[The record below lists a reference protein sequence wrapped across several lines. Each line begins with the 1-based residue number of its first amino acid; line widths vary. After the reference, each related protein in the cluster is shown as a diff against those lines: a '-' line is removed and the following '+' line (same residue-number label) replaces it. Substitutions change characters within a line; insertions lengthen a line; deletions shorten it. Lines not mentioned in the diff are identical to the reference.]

1 MVAVADGTVF
11 SVGWNAVG
19 GWRLWLEDAKGNDFY
34 YAHLSGYTKLAHNNN
49 HVRRGQVLGF
59 VGNTGDAFTTIPHLH
74 FEVHPFGLL
83 SLGYD
88 GAVDPTTYLAGWQR
102 PGGVDVLPP
111 VPLPSPNFRGSGSL
125 TDFRRLLTLRPLAKP
140 PAPPADAADGGSGSS
155 QSAPKTRCGGE
166 RADRH
171 ERLRRLGAGGRG
183 RVPAPARRSG
193 RRSDG
198 PRGPLRLAKCPRSA
212 QGEAGTRRQRKRT
225 NIDVDPSLT
234 TVVPDAAA
242 AGQLSPADATSE
254 TERIPLGQL
263 LVAEG
268 LLDNAQLNQALD
280 VGSQTGERLG
290 EVVVRQGLASE
301 EDIARL
307 LAEQWDLSY
316 VDRAS
321 IWFDANAL
329 ARLSREDAQRLEAMP
344 TRVED
349 GRVVVAVAEP
359 TEQRLAA
366 LREVIGEDTVVVVVP
381 KTALTA
387 GIHSQLLA
395 SDGRSPTKPAED
407 DEPDVPELAT
417 YEPPSSDDDDLLLE
431 DDDESGRGD
440 RARDAGLREE
450 SSSPSPGRALPRPW
464 LHRCRRS
471 TSPARRS
478 PQEAGTLA
486 QSLAQLIET
495 QIGAARES
503 SVEEAEKFA
512 ALERRIEQ
520 LEDELRSNRKALEEL
535 SRHFQAIVGVL
546 GKL

>member
-1 MVAVADGTVF
+1 
-11 SVGWNAVG
+11 
-19 GWRLWLEDAKGNDFY
+19 
-34 YAHLSGYTKLAHNNN
+34 
-49 HVRRGQVLGF
+49 
-59 VGNTGDAFTTIPHLH
+59 
-74 FEVHPFGLL
+74 
-83 SLGYD
+83 
-88 GAVDPTTYLAGWQR
+88 
-102 PGGVDVLPP
+102 
-111 VPLPSPNFRGSGSL
+111 
-125 TDFRRLLTLRPLAKP
+125 
-140 PAPPADAADGGSGSS
+140 
-155 QSAPKTRCGGE
+155 
-166 RADRH
+166 
-171 ERLRRLGAGGRG
+171 
-183 RVPAPARRSG
+183 
-193 RRSDG
+193 
-198 PRGPLRLAKCPRSA
+198 
-212 QGEAGTRRQRKRT
+212 
-225 NIDVDPSLT
+225 VDPSLT

-242 AGQLSPADATSE
+242 AGQLSPADDPSGV
-254 TERIPLGQL
+254 ERVPLGQL

-268 LLDNAQLNQALD
+268 LLDNAQLETALQ

-395 SDGRSPTKPAED
+395 SDGRSPTKPADD
-407 DEPDVPELAT
+407 DEPDVAALAT
-417 YEPPSSDDDDLLLE
+417 YEPASSDDDDLLLE
-431 DDDESGRGD
+431 DDDALAETIALEIPAYAKNRP
-440 RARDAGLREE
+440 AKPPPAPP
-450 SSSPSPGRALPRPW
+450 PSPAPTVDPGDLQA
-464 LHRCRRS
+464 
-471 TSPARRS
+471 
-478 PQEAGTLA
+478 PQETGTLA
-486 QSLAQLIET
+486 QSLAQLIEA
-495 QIGAARES
+495 QIGVQRES
-503 SVEEAEKFA
+503 SVDDAEKFT

-520 LEDELRSNRKALEEL
+520 LEDELGSNRAALAEL

-546 GKL
+546 GDL

>member
-1 MVAVADGTVF
+1 M
-11 SVGWNAVG
+11 
-19 GWRLWLEDAKGNDFY
+19 
-34 YAHLSGYTKLAHNNN
+34 
-49 HVRRGQVLGF
+49 
-59 VGNTGDAFTTIPHLH
+59 
-74 FEVHPFGLL
+74 
-83 SLGYD
+83 
-88 GAVDPTTYLAGWQR
+88 
-102 PGGVDVLPP
+102 
-111 VPLPSPNFRGSGSL
+111 
-125 TDFRRLLTLRPLAKP
+125 
-140 PAPPADAADGGSGSS
+140 
-155 QSAPKTRCGGE
+155 
-166 RADRH
+166 
-171 ERLRRLGAGGRG
+171 
-183 RVPAPARRSG
+183 
-193 RRSDG
+193 
-198 PRGPLRLAKCPRSA
+198 
-212 QGEAGTRRQRKRT
+212 
-225 NIDVDPSLT
+225 DPSLT

-242 AGQLSPADATSE
+242 AGQLSPADE
-254 TERIPLGQL
+254 TPEVERVPLGQL

-268 LLDNAQLNQALD
+268 FLDDAQLNQALH

-359 TEQRLAA
+359 TEERLAA

-395 SDGRSPTKPAED
+395 SDGRSPTKPAD
-407 DEPDVPELAT
+407 DEPDVPSLAT
-417 YEPPSSDDDDLLLE
+417 YEPPSSDDDDLLPE
-431 DDDESGRGD
+431 DDDELAAAIELEVPAYAKNRPASGSPKPPRVPPPAFDIGD
-440 RARDAGLREE
+440 
-450 SSSPSPGRALPRPW
+450 PQ
-464 LHRCRRS
+464 
-471 TSPARRS
+471 T

-486 QSLAQLIET
+486 QSLAQLIEA
-495 QIGAARES
+495 QIGVQRES
-503 SVEEAEKFA
+503 SVGEGEKLA
-512 ALERRIEQ
+512 ALERRIER
-520 LEDELRSNRKALEEL
+520 LEDEVRRNRAALAEL

>member
-1 MVAVADGTVF
+1 M
-11 SVGWNAVG
+11 
-19 GWRLWLEDAKGNDFY
+19 
-34 YAHLSGYTKLAHNNN
+34 
-49 HVRRGQVLGF
+49 
-59 VGNTGDAFTTIPHLH
+59 
-74 FEVHPFGLL
+74 
-83 SLGYD
+83 
-88 GAVDPTTYLAGWQR
+88 
-102 PGGVDVLPP
+102 
-111 VPLPSPNFRGSGSL
+111 
-125 TDFRRLLTLRPLAKP
+125 
-140 PAPPADAADGGSGSS
+140 
-155 QSAPKTRCGGE
+155 
-166 RADRH
+166 
-171 ERLRRLGAGGRG
+171 
-183 RVPAPARRSG
+183 
-193 RRSDG
+193 
-198 PRGPLRLAKCPRSA
+198 
-212 QGEAGTRRQRKRT
+212 
-225 NIDVDPSLT
+225 DPSLT

-242 AGQLSPADATSE
+242 AGQLSPADAPSE

-417 YEPPSSDDDDLLLE
+417 YEPSSSDDDDLLLE
-431 DDDESGRGD
+431 D
-440 RARDAGLREE
+440 
-450 SSSPSPGRALPRPW
+450 
-464 LHRCRRS
+464 
-471 TSPARRS
+471 
-478 PQEAGTLA
+478 
-486 QSLAQLIET
+486 
-495 QIGAARES
+495 
-503 SVEEAEKFA
+503 
-512 ALERRIEQ
+512 
-520 LEDELRSNRKALEEL
+520 EDELAAAIALEIPAYAKNRPAPAPRAPAPMAAPVPTLDLAERAGAPGGWNACAEPRAADRDADRRRSGVV
-535 SRHFQAIVGVL
+535 SRGSGEVRRARAADRGTGGRAPQQPQGP
-546 GKL
+546 